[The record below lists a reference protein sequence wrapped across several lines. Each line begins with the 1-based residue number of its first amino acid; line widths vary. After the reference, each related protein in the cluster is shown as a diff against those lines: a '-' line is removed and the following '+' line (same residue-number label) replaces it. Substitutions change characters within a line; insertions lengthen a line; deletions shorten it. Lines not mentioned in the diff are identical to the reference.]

1 MSGGIDS
8 FYEKVYKRNLNENPS
23 NSMQQKQ
30 MKRFVADSWKYLTTT
45 TDPTTPNS
53 PNTPTTQEEPKA
65 SIFIPKPRSND
76 IKLLRRIKQ
85 MSRRENKKCPK
96 STTGCQRNKLL
107 FNNESEMNFDRRLW
121 LTNNKSILNALLL
134 QTNTSKENLFDYP
147 NNFNTQNRPFQRP
160 FRPI

>member
-1 MSGGIDS
+1 MSGGIGS
-8 FYEKVYKRNLNENPS
+8 FYEKVYKRNLKENPS

-30 MKRFVADSWKYLTTT
+30 MQRFLADSWKYLTTT

-53 PNTPTTQEEPKA
+53 PNTPTMQEEPKA
-65 SIFIPKPRSND
+65 SNFIPKPRSND

-96 STTGCQRNKLL
+96 STTGSQHNKLL
-107 FNNESEMNFDRRLW
+107 FNNESETNFDRRLW
-121 LTNNKSILNALLL
+121 LANNKSILNALLL
-134 QTNTSKENLFDYP
+134 QTNTGKENLLDYP
-147 NNFNTQNRPFQRP
+147 NNFHTQNRPFQRP